1 MIFQVC
7 RQVELFLW
15 VTRDLDHS
23 IRFLYSFGFS
33 TVMMC
38 TKKDQRESFARAL
51 ITECRWKH
59 LYLTLLLS
67 FFVFVACGILSLVF
81 LLGIAFCRCSWPS
94 PELIEPEHLDDV
106 PKTESKEPYLEV
118 SVPKQFLL
126 RVVPRMSQV
135 FQTFSEVCFMLSDCF
150 PMVCNA
156 ARLGPFLNF

>member
-23 IRFLYSFGFS
+23 ISFLYSFGFS
-33 TVMMC
+33 TVMTC
-38 TKKDQRESFARAL
+38 TKKDQRGSFANAL
-51 ITECRWKH
+51 ISDHWVQVKH

-81 LLGIAFCRCSWPS
+81 LLGIAFCRRSWPS

-135 FQTFSEVCFMLSDCF
+135 FQTFSEVCFMLWDCF

-156 ARLGPFLNF
+156 ALQMKS